1 MNHVHLFPSKVKN
14 ALLVTAVAS
23 LLLSGCSANVQPL
36 PENSPPP
43 SSTVPTA
50 VSSDGT
56 ASSSE
61 IPENKSAGTKDY
73 LDLGFNL
80 LATELHSVLG
90 GFYDAET
97 MLSVY
102 GKPESS
108 TDPVV
113 WGADGLEHQSWS
125 YPSKGLSLDFV
136 KDDSGIFKADAIT
149 IAPPSPLRTARGIGI
164 GSSRKEVLKAY
175 EKEIDPKEVA
185 SEPDQIVAGTVY
197 GGVIFTLDNGKV
209 TSIFIGAAAE

>member
-1 MNHVHLFPSKVKN
+1 MNHVHQFSSRAKN
-14 ALLVTAVAS
+14 ALLITAVAS
-23 LLLSGCSANVQPL
+23 LVLSGCSANVQPVTESNTTSQTTPS
-36 PENSPPP
+36 PEI
-43 SSTVPTA
+43 TQTK
-50 VSSDGT
+50 T
-56 ASSSE
+56 E
-61 IPENKSAGTKDY
+61 TETKDY

-97 MLSVY
+97 MLSAY

-108 TDPVV
+108 TEPVV

-209 TSIFIGAAAE
+209 TSLFIGAAAE